1 MSEEN
6 KNSQQGTESE
16 YIESKP
22 AADILADV
30 ISSEKE
36 EKKDAESEKSSAP
49 ALDPEDEEKPE
60 KAKKRGEHKKLKHG
74 AMSTVYTVIF
84 VAAVVLV
91 NIIAGILLDR
101 YPITFDLTKN
111 NKFSISEQSE
121 KYIETIDCDITIRVF
136 ATEDSFVAVND
147 YTKQANQVIKRC
159 CQKNKHITVEYIDID
174 KNPDIVSDYADQNIA
189 QYSILVETPSLDEN
203 GSQMKDSDGK
213 PLKRIRTVS
222 LMDLISFKNEFE
234 TQVQQGYGM
243 SASDY
248 ILAMCGNNETYA
260 FAQAVQSGYVE
271 ASTADQ
277 AFLSALM
284 AVSDPDPVV
293 VSVLGGRNESA
304 DISYLRKLLLAN
316 GYTVNDVNITSE
328 DIPADTD
335 LCIIPAP
342 ASDYMEAE
350 ITKVDEFVNNGGN
363 MGKHLL
369 YIASY
374 NQQSTPNL
382 DEFLEEYY
390 LSVGEGVVCE
400 NDAAHYYTQA
410 FYTIADDIS
419 ENFADDIDVKNS
431 KIIIR
436 GSRPVKLLAEG
447 EKGKMKIEAYV
458 KSTGDAY
465 VADLQTGE
473 AIENG
478 QQVYAAMSSKVA
490 FTDDGGAIYSNI
502 FVIGG
507 DSMVGSSELMYNQFQ
522 NRTYI
527 LSVLNGMTGK
537 TSTGITVE
545 PKVITGNI
553 FDITADQIRLLKI
566 VFIGVIPLATL
577 VTGLVIWLRRKNR

>member
-6 KNSQQGTESE
+6 KKTEPAGE
-16 YIESKP
+16 EELVESKP

-30 ISSEKE
+30 VSSEKKE
-36 EKKDAESEKSSAP
+36 DKKQEKAKPAP
-49 ALDPEDEEKPE
+49 ALDPEDMEQPE
-60 KAKKRGEHKKLKHG
+60 KAKKKREHKKLKHG

-91 NIIAGILLDR
+91 NIIAGIIFDR

-111 NKFSISEQSE
+111 NKYSISEQSE
-121 KYIETIDCDITIRVF
+121 EYIEKIDCDITIRVF
-136 ATEDSFVAVND
+136 AEEDAFVAVND
-147 YTKQANQVIKRC
+147 YTKQANEVIKRC
-159 CQKNKHITVEYIDID
+159 CQKNKHITAEYIDID
-174 KNPDIVSDYADQNIA
+174 KNPDIVSEYADQEIQ
-189 QYSILVETPSLDEN
+189 QYSIIVETPSLDDS
-203 GSQMKDSDGK
+203 GKQMKDSDGK
-213 PLKRIRTVS
+213 PLKRIRSIS
-222 LMDLISFKNEFE
+222 LMDLISFKSEFE
-234 TQVQQGYGM
+234 EQVQQGYGM

-293 VSVLGGRNESA
+293 VSVLNGRNEAA
-304 DISYLRKLLLAN
+304 DLSYLRKLLLAN
-316 GYTVNDVNITSE
+316 GYSVKDVNITSE

-335 LCIIPAP
+335 MCIIPAP
-342 ASDYMEAE
+342 TSDYMEAE
-350 ITKVDEFVNNGGN
+350 ITKVDEFVNNHGN
-363 MGKHLL
+363 MGKHLM

-390 LSVGEGVVCE
+390 LAVGEGVICE
-400 NDAAHYYTQA
+400 NDAEHYYTQA

-419 ENFADDIDVKNS
+419 ESFADDIDVSNS
-431 KIIIR
+431 KLIIR

-458 KSTGDAY
+458 KSTANAY
-465 VADLQTGE
+465 VADTQTGE
-473 AIENG
+473 AMENG

-490 FTDDGGAIYSNI
+490 FTDDGGAVYSNV
-502 FVIGG
+502 FVVGG

-527 LSVLNGMTGK
+527 LSVINGMTGK
-537 TSTGITVE
+537 TTNGITVE

-553 FDITADQIRLLKI
+553 FDITAEQIRLLKI
-566 VFIGVIPLATL
+566 IFIGVIPLATL
-577 VTGLVIWLRRKNR
+577 TTGLVIWLRRKNR

>member
-6 KNSQQGTESE
+6 KNTQLNEESE

-22 AADILADV
+22 AADILNDV
-30 ISSEKE
+30 ISSEKKE
-36 EKKDAESEKSSAP
+36 EESEKPKKTAAP
-49 ALDPEDEEKPE
+49 ALDPEDMEKPKKE
-60 KAKKRGEHKKLKHG
+60 KKKKEHKKLKHG
-74 AMSTVYTVIF
+74 AMSTVYTAIF

-91 NIIAGILLDR
+91 NIIAGIIFDK

-121 KYIETIDCDITIRVF
+121 EYIEKIDCDVTIRVF
-136 ATEDSFVAVND
+136 AEEDAFVALND
-147 YTKQANQVIKRC
+147 YTKQANEVIKRC
-159 CQKNKHITVEYIDID
+159 CQKNSHIEVEYIDID
-174 KNPDIVSDYADQNIA
+174 KNPDIVSDYTDQEIA
-189 QYSILVETPSLDEN
+189 EYSIIVESPSLDEK
-203 GSQMKDSDGK
+203 GEQMKDSEGK
-213 PLKRIRTVS
+213 PLKKIRSVS

-234 TQVQQGYGM
+234 TQVQEGYGM

-248 ILAMCGNNETYA
+248 ILAMCGNNEVYA

-293 VSVLGGRNESA
+293 ISVLTGRNEAA

-316 GYTVNDVNITSE
+316 GYTIKDVNITSE
-328 DIPADTD
+328 DIPEDTD

-350 ITKVDEFVNNGGN
+350 IKKVDDFVNNGGN
-363 MGKHLL
+363 MGKHLM

-374 NQQSTPNL
+374 NQQSTPNI

-390 LSVGEGVVCE
+390 LAVGEGVICE
-400 NDAAHYYTQA
+400 NDAEHYYTQN

-419 ENFADDIDVKNS
+419 ESFADDIDVTNS

-447 EKGKMKIEAYV
+447 EKGKMNIEAYV
-458 KSTGDAY
+458 KSTENAY
-465 VADLQTGE
+465 VADLETGD
-473 AIENG
+473 AVENG

-490 FTDDGGAIYSNI
+490 FTDDGGAIYSNVL
-502 FVIGG
+502 VIGG

-527 LSVLNGMTGK
+527 LSVVNGMTGK
-537 TSTGITVE
+537 TTSGITVE

-553 FDITADQIRLLKI
+553 FDITAEQIRLLKI
-566 VFIGVIPLATL
+566 IFIGVIPMVTL

>member
-6 KNSQQGTESE
+6 KKDMQGGESE

-30 ISSEKE
+30 ISGEKNE
-36 EKKDAESEKSSAP
+36 DKTADPEKKESA
-49 ALDPEDEEKPE
+49 ADPEDEEKPK
-60 KAKKRGEHKKLKHG
+60 KAKKSREHKKLKHG

-84 VAAVVLV
+84 VAVVVMV
-91 NIIAGILLDR
+91 NIIAGIILKR
-101 YPITFDLTKN
+101 HPITFDLTKN
-111 NKFSISEQSE
+111 NKYSISEQSE
-121 KYIETIDCDITIRVF
+121 KYIESIDCDVKIRVF
-136 ATEDSFVAVND
+136 AEEDSFVAVND
-147 YTKQANQVIKRC
+147 YTKQANEVIKRC
-159 CQKNKHITVEYIDID
+159 CQKNKHISVEYIDID
-174 KNPDIVSDYADQNIA
+174 KNPDIVSDYADQNIS
-189 QYSILVETPSLDEN
+189 QYSILAESPSLDEN
-203 GSQMKDSDGK
+203 GKQMKDSNGK
-213 PLKRIRTVS
+213 PLKRIRTIS
-222 LMDLISFKNEFE
+222 LMDLISFKSEFE

-260 FAQAVQSGYVE
+260 FAQAVQSGYAE

-293 VSVLGGRNESA
+293 VSVLTGRNESA
-304 DISYLRKLLLAN
+304 DLSYLRKLLLAN
-316 GYTVNDVNITSE
+316 GYSVNDVNITAE
-328 DIPADTD
+328 DIPEDTD
-335 LCIIPAP
+335 LCVIPAP
-342 ASDYMEAE
+342 SSDYMEAE

-363 MGKHLL
+363 MGKHLM

-390 LSVGEGVVCE
+390 ISVGEGVVCE
-400 NDAAHYYTQA
+400 NDPEHYYTQS

-419 ENFADDIDVKNS
+419 ESFADDIDVSNS
-431 KIIIR
+431 KLIIR

-447 EKGKMKIEAYV
+447 EKGKMNIEAYV
-458 KSTGDAY
+458 KSTADAY

-490 FTDDGGAIYSNI
+490 FTDDGGAVYSNV

-553 FDITADQIRLLKI
+553 FDITAEQIKLLKI
-566 VFIGVIPLATL
+566 VFIGLIPLATL
-577 VTGLVIWLRRKNR
+577 AAGLVIWLRRKNR